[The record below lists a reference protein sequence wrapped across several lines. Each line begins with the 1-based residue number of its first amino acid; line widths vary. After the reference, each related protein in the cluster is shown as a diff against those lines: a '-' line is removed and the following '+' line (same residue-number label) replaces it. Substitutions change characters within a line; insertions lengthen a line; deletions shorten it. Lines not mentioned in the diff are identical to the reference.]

1 MTERLLYAFLAL
13 SSSLFIYTNVAKGQ
27 ESITLKGIV
36 QQANGEIIS
45 RVHVSVEGTRNGTTT
60 DRNGSFH
67 LALDLKDKLRVE
79 FSHVSYQDTVIELG
93 SSFLNGKIEL
103 LVVLRPEVY
112 TIPIVEIS
120 RPKPEVVFGH
130 KELHVA
136 DLELVEGGM
145 ILLTYTS
152 EKRVKQH
159 FRSHDIIYRS
169 PRLVLTDRD
178 QNIISTKYLSGEVT
192 GLHRDHM
199 DRIFSIGRGE
209 VHLVEVKMDELQLT
223 LVPREQFETEI
234 LPCVDTLGSN
244 VYFSSYDATYP
255 AFSYFSFDQKDSSYY
270 ELCSIQDEPLMD
282 LFRSQYKYMSGRDKV
297 RAMDTELRTGVDAE
311 VVAAYM
317 TGFQNDIYY
326 EPLYAPMFV
335 QDGTVL
341 VFDHYRSVLKKYGPC
356 HEEIEEIALKHHE
369 RRPKRDWRKL
379 LLHDEAEGIIYTVHE
394 KASKLQL
401 FPIDLETG
409 ELGLPFE
416 LYYKWAENLHVDNGE
431 VYYIYRPFGSLQKK
445 FLYKETIR

>member
-1 MTERLLYAFLAL
+1 MKRLLYVFLAL
-13 SSSLFIYTNVAKGQ
+13 SNALFVYMSEANGQ
-27 ESITLKGIV
+27 GIATMEGKV
-36 QQANGEIIS
+36 QQENGEIIS
-45 RVHVSVEGTRNGTTT
+45 RVHVSVVGKQIGTTT
-60 DRNGSFH
+60 DKNGSFQ
-67 LALDLKDKLRVE
+67 LDLELKKKLRIE
-79 FSHVSYQDTVIELG
+79 FSHVGFRDTVIEIAPSFYA
-93 SSFLNGKIEL
+93 SSRNTLI
-103 LVVLRPEVY
+103 VIMHTQVY

-136 DLELVEGGM
+136 DLELVDGGM
-145 ILLTYTS
+145 VLLTYTS

-159 FRSHDIIYRS
+159 FRSQDIIYKS

-178 QNIISTKYLSGEVT
+178 QNIICTKYLSGEVT
-192 GLHRDHM
+192 NLHRDHM
-199 DRIFSIGRGE
+199 DRIFLIGRGD
-209 VHLVEVKMDELQLT
+209 VHLVEVKMNSLQLT

-270 ELCSIQDEPLMD
+270 ELCSIEDEPLMD

-297 RAMDTELRTGVDAE
+297 RAMDAELHTGVDAE
-311 VVAAYM
+311 IVAAYM
-317 TGFQNDIYY
+317 TGFQNNLYY

-341 VFDHYRSVLKKYGPC
+341 IFDHYRSILRKYGPC

-369 RRPKRDWRKL
+369 RKPKRDWRKL
-379 LLHDEAEGIIYTVHE
+379 LLHDEGAGVIYTVHE
-394 KASKLQL
+394 KAGKLQL